1 MYMYGIHLAAGAP
14 GEFVGYPSA
23 CYNQFGGFNYHGVHI
38 LVGTFSR
45 TKNDKRKARER
56 ECETF
61 DENRLPVGILHPM
74 CDKNKGTYRRGR
86 DDTSFNHCLSIR
98 SLRVKPPTSMYVTG
112 K

>member
-74 CDKNKGTYRRGR
+74 CDKNKGTYGGGEKER
-86 DDTSFNHCLSIR
+86 HL
-98 SLRVKPPTSMYVTG
+98 
-112 K
+112 